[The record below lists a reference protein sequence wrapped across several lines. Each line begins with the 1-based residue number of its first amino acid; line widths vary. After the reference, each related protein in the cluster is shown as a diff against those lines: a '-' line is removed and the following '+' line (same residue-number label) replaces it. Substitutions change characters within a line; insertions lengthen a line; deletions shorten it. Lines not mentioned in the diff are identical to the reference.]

1 LFHQI
6 EQNTFSILKIK
17 TMKKTNIFYWI
28 FTGLFSALML
38 GSAIPDIMIDPIA
51 VQGMHTELG
60 YPTYFIPFIGVAK
73 ALGVI
78 ALLIP
83 GYPKIKEWAYAGLI
97 FDLIGAT
104 YSIFAI
110 GKSDAAFMV
119 LPLALGITSSVF
131 YQKRRK
137 MQSTRTAVRT
147 EAFAGAV
154 LQ

>member
-1 LFHQI
+1 
-6 EQNTFSILKIK
+6 
-17 TMKKTNIFYWI
+17 MKKTNIFYWI

-110 GKSDAAFMV
+110 GKPDAAFMV
-119 LPLALGITSSVF
+119 LPLALGISSYVF

-137 MQSTRTAVRT
+137 MQSTRAAVQT
-147 EAFAGAV
+147 EAFAAA